1 LNVASLFWTIATS
14 DLALW
19 IDGAIL
25 IVTAIVGWVPLL
37 RWFPIAGTYVPVARL
52 AFIGVL
58 FIFGICIGHRIAD
71 ESAELKRSQQ
81 ELAFKQ
87 LQLDAQR
94 QSAETAAVLRNEAE
108 ASAAT
113 AKQKVR
119 DYEAV
124 LAKQPH
130 DDNCT
135 LTDDD
140 LRRLRAIAH

>member
-1 LNVASLFWTIATS
+1 MASLFWTIATS
-14 DLALW
+14 DLVLW
-19 IDGAIL
+19 IDAAIL
-25 IVTAIVGWVPLL
+25 IAAGIIGWAPLL
-37 RWFPIAGTYVPVARL
+37 RWFPLIGDYVPLAR
-52 AFIGVL
+52 AVFVGVL
-58 FIFGICIGHRIAD
+58 FVFGVCIGHRLAD
-71 ESAELKRSQQ
+71 ESAELTRVKTD
-81 ELAFKQ
+81 LAFSQ
-87 LQLDAQR
+87 LQLDAQK
-94 QSAETAAVLRNEAE
+94 QSSETAAKLRDEAE

-113 AKQKVR
+113 ANEKVR